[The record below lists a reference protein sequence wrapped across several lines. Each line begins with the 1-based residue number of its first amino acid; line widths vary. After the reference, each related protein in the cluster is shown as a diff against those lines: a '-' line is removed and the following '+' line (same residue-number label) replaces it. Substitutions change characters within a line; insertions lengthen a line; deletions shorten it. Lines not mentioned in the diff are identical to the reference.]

1 MRSPSELLVQVQ
13 QAELEAILPSAF
25 SSLRPLEVPQTALGG
40 SLKASRG
47 PRRLPKGFQE
57 SPGIMY
63 QSGTTGDHVSQLL
76 LDRCL
81 LSRLPARCVA
91 EPVSAAPP
99 SLIPL

>member
-13 QAELEAILPSAF
+13 QAELEAVLSSAF

-63 QSGTTGDHVSQLL
+63 QSGTTGDSVSNYCWTVGCLRASLL
-76 LDRCL
+76 GA
-81 LSRLPARCVA
+81 S
-91 EPVSAAPP
+91 P
-99 SLIPL
+99 SLSAPRRHP